1 MAKIDKITTC
11 CQKVLPLVYDESL
24 SYYEVLCKVQQ
35 KLNELIKINNNIRD
49 EVHSDYLAVLEGAKV
64 ATEAVASVTAMRDEV
79 LTLKQATEQYAHD
92 VVTIYN
98 ETVEARDTAIAKAN
112 IAEQSA
118 TTASAKADIA
128 QTSATTATE
137 KANIAVQSAE
147 TATQKANIA
156 TEKADSAVQSATTA
170 TEKAESAVQ
179 SANTATAKADI
190 AVESANT
197 ATAKADIAV
206 ESANTATEKA
216 NIASTSAT
224 TATQKA
230 EIASTSADTA
240 IAKAQEA
247 SASASTAST
256 KASEA
261 QASAD
266 VSESMSEIATM
277 KATEAQTN
285 ADKVLTAMSLVSG
298 TINYYKGD
306 NIEMTIYGGENDSMS
321 VTITP
326 TIINNVLYIYGNVT
340 QELTGQIT
348 IHLPNIVTKALNMTQ
363 VFDWAKTVLPNID
376 VNNLPYVTF
385 GGGNGNT
392 YTNGATQENLISTV
406 AGKSIGAPWYSFNM
420 QLFSNTLTEITVPY
434 QAGTTLKYSFTIIQP
449 LVFTNEVTPDPTD
462 YITKLNEVTQAR
474 EQADT
479 ALQQNIDNNTS
490 QIISLNSMPAVYWK
504 TLYPVGSIYISTSS
518 TFNPQTAW
526 GGTWVKT
533 SDGRCLIGA
542 NDKYPLGSTGGETE
556 HTLTIDEIPRHSHS
570 IKSASTDGDIDWVLK
585 DHMANQKA
593 EDLNWQWYGNSISY
607 EGGGKKHNNMQPYLA
622 VYIWERTA

>member
-1 MAKIDKITTC
+1 MNKINKINVC

-24 SYYEVLCKVQQ
+24 SYYEVLCKVIQ

-64 ATEAVASVTAMRDEV
+64 ATEAVASVTTMRDEV

-92 VVTIYN
+92 VVTVYN
-98 ETVEARDTAIAKAN
+98 QTIEARDTAIAKAN

-118 TTASAKADIA
+118 TTATAKANIA
-128 QTSATTATE
+128 QASATTATE
-137 KANIAVQSAE
+137 KADIAVQSAN
-147 TATQKANIA
+147 TATQKAN
-156 TEKADSAVQSATTA
+156 SAQQSATTA

-190 AVESANT
+190 ATEKANIAVESANTATEKANIASISATTAEQATESAVQSANT

-206 ESANTATEKA
+206 KSANTATEKA

-224 TATQKA
+224 TATQ
-230 EIASTSADTA
+230 
-240 IAKAQEA
+240 
-247 SASASTAST
+247 
-256 KASEA
+256 
-261 QASAD
+261 
-266 VSESMSEIATM
+266 

-326 TIINNVLYIYGNVT
+326 TIRNNVLYIYGNVT
-340 QELTGQIT
+340 QELTGQVT
-348 IHLPNIVTKALNMTQ
+348 IHLPNIVTKAVNMTQ

-376 VNNLPYVTF
+376 VSNLPYVTF

-392 YTNGATQENLISTV
+392 YTNGATQEKLISTV
-406 AGKSIGAPWYSFNM
+406 AGKSIGAPWYSLNM

-434 QAGTTLKYSFTIIQP
+434 QSGTTLKYSFTIIQP

-462 YITKLNEVTQAR
+462 YITKLNEETQAR
-474 EQADT
+474 EQAD
-479 ALQQNIDNNTS
+479 AQL
-490 QIISLNSMPAVYWK
+490 K
-504 TLYPVGSIYISTSS
+504 
-518 TFNPQTAW
+518 
-526 GGTWVKT
+526 
-533 SDGRCLIGA
+533 
-542 NDKYPLGSTGGETE
+542 E
-556 HTLTIDEIPRHSHS
+556 
-570 IKSASTDGDIDWVLK
+570 DIDAE
-585 DHMANQKA
+585 ANERKEA
-593 EDLNWQWYGNSISY
+593 DNAINASLDRHETRLNALETYTVKVDS
-607 EGGGKKHNNMQPYLA
+607 EGYICLA
-622 VYIWERTA
+622 YKGE